1 MTTLEERKI
10 ILSELDIAIF
20 AGASAFNACLLIGL
34 SLRTRQRW
42 QSDQGGIDKRP
53 QTVKHPKNALTSDE
67 QVAILRACTSEA
79 YKDMTPNEI
88 VPLMA
93 EKGQYIGSESSFYRI
108 LRVAGMLQHR
118 SESKVPHRRHTPL
131 ELIATGPDQIWS
143 WDITYMKTRIRG
155 IYYYLYLFMDVW
167 SRMIVGWCVE
177 DREDGD
183 IAARKVAE
191 IRMNHGA
198 EGVYLHSDNGGPMKS
213 GTMLATLQGL
223 GVIPSF
229 SRPSVSNDNPYSES
243 LFKTMKYRPAYP
255 KEFVSIADAR
265 EWVEKFV
272 TWYNTKH
279 LHSGINFVTPAER
292 HEGRDEVIL
301 AKRIETYELARLR
314 NPNRWSSACRNW
326 DKIKEVTLNKKS
338 TRKVLEKCA

>member
-1 MTTLEERKI
+1 MITVDERKT
-10 ILSELDIAIF
+10 ILYELDVAIL
-20 AGASAFNACLLIGL
+20 AGASAFNACFLIGL

-42 QSDQGGIDKRP
+42 QSDQGGIDKRS
-53 QTVKHPKNALTSDE
+53 QTVKQPKNALTSNE
-67 QVAILRACTSEA
+67 RAEILRVCTSEA
-79 YKDMTPNEI
+79 YKDMAPNEI

-108 LRVAGMLQHR
+108 LKVAGMLKHR
-118 SESKVPHRRHTPL
+118 SESKVPHRRYTPE
-131 ELIATGPDQIWS
+131 ELTATGPDQIWS
-143 WDITYMKTRIRG
+143 WDITYMKTSIRG

-177 DREDGD
+177 EKEDGD
-183 IAARKVAE
+183 IAAKKVAE
-191 IRMNHGA
+191 IRMKHGA
-198 EGVYLHSDNGGPMKS
+198 KGVYLHSDNGGPMKS
-213 GTMLATLQGL
+213 GTMLATLQWL

-255 KEFVSIADAR
+255 KEFASIEDAR

-272 TWYNTKH
+272 IWYNTKH
-279 LHSGINFVTPAER
+279 HHSGIHFVTPEDR
-292 HEGRDEVIL
+292 HEGRDEAIL

-314 NPNRWSSACRNW
+314 NPNRWSGVCRNW
-326 DKIKEVTLNKKS
+326 EKIKEVTLNKKS